1 MKNDAIFLET
11 EDTKLKQF
19 LTGGRVYS
27 QLAVAIISALVV
39 FFTVAGMVGVYRN
52 CKQAENIQNLTGI
65 DVSGDL
71 DGQYVEGGAYK
82 FLAKVGHIAETE
94 AAATHIYYF
103 MYIDAADGNQYLTL
117 VQVPKDMVAYVDAT
131 VDSYLSYAKDPDK
144 GLLGGAFDAIT
155 GRFKKMSGDEKTLM
169 KEGISGYGL
178 GQERAVADYAL
189 KLMPLPKKTD
199 TVGYWFLAV
208 PFGIAMI
215 VSTVLFI
222 YGLKLEEK
230 REEANKSP
238 YPYLNRKK
246 K

>member
-1 MKNDAIFLET
+1 MKNDAIFSET

-39 FFTVAGMVGVYRN
+39 VFTVAGMVGVYRN
-52 CKQAENIQNLTGI
+52 CKQAENVQSLTGL

-71 DGQYVEGGAYK
+71 NGQYVEGGAYK
-82 FLAKVGHIAETE
+82 FLAKVGHIAESE
-94 AAATHIYYF
+94 AAATHLYYF
-103 MYIDAADGNQYLTL
+103 MYLDGADGSQYLTL
-117 VQVPKDMVAYVDAT
+117 VQVPKDMVTYVDAT

-144 GLLGGAFDAIT
+144 GLQGGAFESIT
-155 GRFKKMSGDEKTLM
+155 GRFKSMSSDEKILM
-169 KEGISGYGL
+169 KQGISGYGL
-178 GQERAVADYAL
+178 GQEKTVNYTL
-189 KLMPLPKKTD
+189 KLGPLPKRSD

-208 PFGIAMI
+208 PFGIAMV
-215 VSTVLFI
+215 VSAVLFL